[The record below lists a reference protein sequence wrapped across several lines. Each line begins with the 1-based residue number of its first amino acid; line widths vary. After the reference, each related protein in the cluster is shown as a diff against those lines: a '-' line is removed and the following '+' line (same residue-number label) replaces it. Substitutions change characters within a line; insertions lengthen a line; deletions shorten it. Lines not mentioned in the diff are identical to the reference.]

1 MILTEF
7 GVSDALSIPDN
18 SYEALSGK
26 ERLMGLTITNPSLNC
41 AVKVKTSCKNN

>member
-7 GVSDALSIPDN
+7 GMSDTLSKLDN
-18 SYEALSGK
+18 SYEARSGK

-41 AVKVKTSCKNN
+41 TVKVKTSCKNN

>member
-7 GVSDALSIPDN
+7 GMNDTLSILNN
-18 SYEALSGK
+18 SCEVLSGK